1 MAKTYTW
8 EDVGDNNLGVIPQA
22 EKEVIAAQWN
32 AEEAKSAE
40 RKLSEIKRIRLGKLK
55 DTDYFALSDV
65 TLSVAMSDYRQALRD
80 IPQDNTTEEQY
91 DLLLARVDGQ
101 LTHEIWSKPE

>member
-8 EDVGDNNLGVIPQA
+8 EDVGDSNLRVIPQA

-32 AEEAKSAE
+32 AEEAKRPD
-40 RKLSEIKRIRLGKLK
+40 RKLAEIKQIRLQKLK
-55 DTDYFALSDV
+55 DTDYLGLSDT
-65 TLSVAMSDYRQALRD
+65 TLSVAMSDYRQGLRD
-80 IPQDNTTEEQY
+80 IPQNNTTEEQY

-101 LTHEIWSKPE
+101 LTHAIWSKP